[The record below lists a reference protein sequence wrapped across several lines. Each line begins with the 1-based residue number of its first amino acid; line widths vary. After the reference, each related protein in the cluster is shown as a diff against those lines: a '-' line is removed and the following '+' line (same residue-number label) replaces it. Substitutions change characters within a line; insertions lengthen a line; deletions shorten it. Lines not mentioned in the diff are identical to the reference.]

1 MKEKIIRLT
10 KLLIKL
16 LEDIDV
22 NIKHEVFEQII
33 KYNYRCKL
41 KFNEVKLYYHNNYKI
56 TVKDVVKNY
65 YKYDYLLYVDNYNYK
80 IIGNLPKNKNI
91 NLEDIE
97 LEFYKCEFT
106 HNKLDG
112 CRIFLKP
119 IEKNNDIKKYY
130 HENIVVDKNDDSFSK
145 LINDL

>member
-65 YKYDYLLYVDNYNYK
+65 YKYHYLLYVDN
-80 IIGNLPKNKNI
+80 
-91 NLEDIE
+91 
-97 LEFYKCEFT
+97 
-106 HNKLDG
+106 
-112 CRIFLKP
+112 
-119 IEKNNDIKKYY
+119 
-130 HENIVVDKNDDSFSK
+130 
-145 LINDL
+145 